1 MNDSLTTQAEL
12 GQGFA
17 HFLSQTDATG
27 TCVLVLL
34 LLMSLACWSVIIL
47 KAWQQWQ
54 CRRPEQRF
62 LARHSAIAS
71 LPALERLCLKEE
83 DDSAYRRITVACL
96 AACRQWRQ
104 RNKDNGF
111 DMSGPE
117 ELVARALRQALD
129 QEAAHQ
135 ETGLTL
141 LATIGSAAP
150 FVGLFGTVWGIYHA
164 LIAIG
169 LSGQGSLDK
178 VAGPVGEALIMTACG
193 LAVAIP
199 AVLAYN
205 AFVRFQRRHQDRLE
219 HYAHHLY
226 GFLATGI
233 APGLSSEENHG
244 VETHHFAA
252 AGRNA

>member
-1 MNDSLTTQAEL
+1 MNDSLNTSVEL

-17 HFLSQTDATG
+17 HFLSQTDAAG

-34 LLMSLACWSVIIL
+34 LLMSLGCWSIVIL
-47 KAWQQWQ
+47 KTWQHWQ
-54 CRRPEQRF
+54 CRGPEQRF
-62 LARHSAIAS
+62 LARHGAIAT
-71 LPALERLCLKEE
+71 LPALERLCLKEA
-83 DDSAYRRITVACL
+83 DDSAYRRLTLACL
-96 AACRQWRQ
+96 TTCRQWRQ
-104 RNKDNGF
+104 RGKDNAF

-117 ELVARALRQALD
+117 ELVARALRQSLD
-129 QEAAHQ
+129 QEAANQ
-135 ETGLTL
+135 ESGLAL
-141 LATIGSAAP
+141 LATVGSAAP

-205 AFVRFQRRHQDRLE
+205 AFVRLQRCRQDRLE

-226 GFLATGI
+226 GFLATGVT
-233 APGLSSEENHG
+233 PGLTGEENHG
-244 VETHHFAA
+244 IETRLATA
-252 AGRNA
+252 SQRA